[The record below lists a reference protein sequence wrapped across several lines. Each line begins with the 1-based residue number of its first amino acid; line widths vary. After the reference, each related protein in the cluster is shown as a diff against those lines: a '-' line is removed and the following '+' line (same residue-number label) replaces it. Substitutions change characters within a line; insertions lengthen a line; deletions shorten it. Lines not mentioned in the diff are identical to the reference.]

1 MQPNR
6 YKVCVFH
13 ESDERYIRRNFV
25 GPKDHVDG
33 APMVVELASSYQ
45 EAPPPD
51 PQLLALH
58 ATCAR
63 VAHMSGAAKFFNQ
76 MQWDAEET
84 DVLAFDGSSA
94 GLLSSLISPFSVIH
108 GIGL

>member
-13 ESDERYIRRNFV
+13 KGDEGYIRRNFV
-25 GPKDHVDG
+25 GPKPHDG
-33 APMVVELASSYQ
+33 APMVVEFTSKY
-45 EAPPPD
+45 EEVPPPD

-63 VAHMSGAAKFFNQ
+63 VAHMSSAAEFFDKLE
-76 MQWDAEET
+76 WDAEET
-84 DVLAFDGSSA
+84 KVLASDGSSA
-94 GLLSSLISPFSVIH
+94 LLLDNLISPFAVIR
-108 GIGL
+108 GVA